1 MDGFNIRGMPF
12 TQASASAAPVIAIG
26 SAATSR
32 YAAVG
37 RPCRP
42 PPVRTG
48 SSSTPEAPPER
59 EMAKGAAECA
69 PVPGWRRRNWSQ
81 RHTPFLRFLVR
92 RHVEGGSNSPGK
104 AANPE
109 SDGNPG
115 KYQGSDVRYLSERIC
130 PQARRAR
137 EAALRSRPST
147 ER

>member
-81 RHTPFLRFLVR
+81 RHTPFQHYGTAVLNLTCYMDGELGRAPAKIGGVQVAVVKLRR
-92 RHVEGGSNSPGK
+92 EN
-104 AANPE
+104 
-109 SDGNPG
+109 GN
-115 KYQGSDVRYLSERIC
+115 I
-130 PQARRAR
+130 
-137 EAALRSRPST
+137 ALRLSF
-147 ER
+147 